1 MDGAEH
7 RCGVAQRRAEV
18 VLRRSARAASDAAY
32 DRFVHLA
39 RTYRDGGYA
48 DDAACAFLV
57 EDPLFNA
64 IWLWSTH
71 ALAEI
76 AELLGEDAG
85 RWREAAQASTER

>member
-1 MDGAEH
+1 MRASG
-7 RCGVAQRRAEV
+7 RR
-18 VLRRSARAASDAAY
+18 RRY

-39 RTYRDGGYA
+39 RTYRDAGYA
-48 DDAACAFLV
+48 DDGRELPFLV

-76 AELLGEDAG
+76 AA
-85 RWREAAQASTER
+85 